1 MEYIKIKKQQIMG
14 TTGTIV
20 SGNRLRKK
28 GNRLRKKGNHRRPAP
43 GRWLM
48 PALLLA
54 AACSGR
60 LQKYDATGVFEATE
74 VVVSAEATGKLLW
87 FDVEEGMLLQA
98 NLPVGCVDTAQLCLQ
113 RRQVQARIKA
123 TQSRRVD
130 IPVQTA
136 ALEQQV
142 ATAKNE
148 LRRFENLLKSDAATQ
163 KQVDDLRA
171 QAALLEKQLAAQKSA
186 METANRG
193 VADET
198 LALKAQLEQL
208 DDQLKKC
215 AVASPIAGTVLTKY
229 AQQGELVATGKA
241 LFKAA
246 NLECMTLRAYISSS
260 QLTQLKIGQPVNV
273 FADFG
278 EKDAKAYSGAIT
290 WISDKAEFTP
300 KTIQT
305 RDERANLVYAIKIA
319 VKNDGYIKRGMYG
332 EVDFQ
337 LGIAM

>member
-1 MEYIKIKKQQIMG
+1 MK
-14 TTGTIV
+14 TTGAIV
-20 SGNRLRKK
+20 NGARRRKRSSCRLS
-28 GNRLRKKGNHRRPAP
+28 AA
-43 GRWLM
+43 GRQLGL
-48 PALLLA
+48 ALLLLA

-60 LQKYDATGVFEATE
+60 QQKYDATGVFEATE
-74 VVVSAEATGKLLW
+74 VIVSSEAAGKLLR
-87 FDVEEGMLLQA
+87 FDVEEGMPLQA

-136 ALEQQV
+136 ALEQQA

-148 LRRFENLLKSDAATQ
+148 LRRFENLLKSDATTQ

-171 QAALLEKQLAAQKSA
+171 QVALLEKQLAAQKSA
-186 METANRG
+186 MQAGNRG

-198 LALKAQLEQL
+198 LALNAQLEL
-208 DDQLKKC
+208 LNDQLKKC
-215 AVASPIAGTVLTKY
+215 AITSPIEGTVLTKY

-241 LFKAA
+241 LFKVA
-246 NLECMTLRAYISSS
+246 NLENITLRAYITSS
-260 QLTQLKIGQPVNV
+260 QLTQLKIGQPVKV
-273 FADFG
+273 FSDFG
-278 EKDAKAYSGAIT
+278 EKNVKAYNGAIT

-305 RDERANLVYAIKIA
+305 RDERANLVYAIKIS

-332 EVDFQ
+332 EVT
-337 LGIAM
+337 L

>member
-1 MEYIKIKKQQIMG
+1 MK
-14 TTGTIV
+14 TTGAIV
-20 SGNRLRKK
+20 NGARRRKRSSARLS
-28 GNRLRKKGNHRRPAP
+28 AA
-43 GRWLM
+43 GRQLGL
-48 PALLLA
+48 ALLLLA

-60 LQKYDATGVFEATE
+60 QQKYDATGVFEATE
-74 VVVSAEATGKLLW
+74 VIVSSEAAGKLLR
-87 FDVEEGMLLQA
+87 FDVEEGMPLQA

-136 ALEQQV
+136 ALEQQA

-148 LRRFENLLKSDAATQ
+148 LRRFENLLKSDATTQ

-171 QAALLEKQLAAQKSA
+171 QVALLEKQLAAQKSA
-186 METANRG
+186 MQAGNRG

-198 LALKAQLEQL
+198 LALNAQLEL
-208 DDQLKKC
+208 LNDQLKKC
-215 AVASPIAGTVLTKY
+215 AITSPIEGTVLTKY

-241 LFKAA
+241 LFKVA
-246 NLECMTLRAYISSS
+246 NLENITLRAYITSS
-260 QLTQLKIGQPVNV
+260 QLTQLKIGQPVKV
-273 FADFG
+273 FSDFG
-278 EKDAKAYSGAIT
+278 EKNVKAYNGAIT

-305 RDERANLVYAIKIA
+305 RDERANLVYAIKIS

-332 EVDFQ
+332 EVT
-337 LGIAM
+337 L